1 MKTQIKYFILSLF
14 AISVGYCQNDF
25 TELSESQ
32 YNTIKFHDVLFT
44 DIKATNGDTSQMA
57 NLFPVD
63 DDNQGP
69 QQIGANASDP
79 NAVTIDEFGHEIG
92 EDQKYFKYNSGL
104 EVYFAKKHNNSGLE
118 LVGIKAKKITI
129 DGISLEIGDSIS
141 DLTSIN
147 YNLRNVPNG
156 NKLVLV
162 VQDGLYAYSLSLRL
176 DSNNNLSE
184 IHYYENP

>member
-1 MKTQIKYFILSLF
+1 MKTQIKYFIVCLF

-63 DDNQGP
+63 DDNQGS
-69 QQIGANASDP
+69 QQTGVISSDP

-92 EDQKYFKYNSGL
+92 EVRKKFKYNSGL
-104 EVYFAKKHNNSGLE
+104 EVYFAKKGNSPEFEVADL
-118 LVGIKAKKITI
+118 KAKKLSIN
-129 DGISLEIGDSIS
+129 GVSLEIGDPIS
-141 DLTSIN
+141 NLTSVN
-147 YNLRNVPNG
+147 YVVSTNNNNIQTVKIIKTGQYTLPIII
-156 NKLVLV
+156 KLN
-162 VQDGLYAYSLSLRL
+162 
-176 DSNNNLSE
+176 SNNNITD
-184 IHYYENP
+184 IHYFVFT